1 MTMLIDRR
9 TILKAGTLG
18 LGLLAFPGAAQL
30 LAARRFTHSVASGEP
45 GPDRAMLWT
54 RYVPA
59 AGGSGRLD
67 WQVAAD
73 PDFGRIVARGEAMA
87 SEEHD
92 FCVKPVAGGLA
103 PGRWYHYRFRD
114 ADGQFSPV
122 GRTRTLPEGRVER
135 FAFGLFSCA
144 NLPFGWFNAYAHA
157 AARRD
162 LDLMVHVGDYLY
174 EYQAGHYPDPGQETP
189 GRTIEPATEAIHLA
203 DYRLRYAC
211 YRADPDL
218 QLLHRNFPMIAMW
231 DDHESA
237 NDSWQGGA
245 QNHQPETEGPWEARK
260 AASVQAYREWLPVS
274 DAPWAGYEIGDLA
287 TLFRPEERL
296 LARTRQLNYAAALRG
311 AADRDAA
318 LVRLR
323 DGSWSDPAHTLL
335 GAEQE
340 AWLADALRRSVG
352 RGAKWQVLA
361 QQVVMGSLAM
371 PREARQ
377 WAETGVDRRARGS
390 LFTGL
395 DASRVGLPFNLDS
408 WDGYPAARARLLR
421 SALDANANLVV
432 LSGDSHNAWA
442 FDLGLGGARAGVEFA
457 GQSVTSSGYESELPH
472 VSAHAVARAMVDRN
486 PQLKWAE
493 TSRRGY
499 VTLTLTPE
507 RATGEW
513 LFLDT
518 IRERSTRLA
527 ARHTMSV
534 APGANRF
541 SRGRQSS

>member
-1 MTMLIDRR
+1 MI
-9 TILKAGTLG
+9 
-18 LGLLAFPGAAQL
+18 
-30 LAARRFTHSVASGEP
+30 SASSRSPE
-45 GPDRAMLWT
+45 
-54 RYVPA
+54 
-59 AGGSGRLD
+59 
-67 WQVAAD
+67 
-73 PDFGRIVARGEAMA
+73 
-87 SEEHD
+87 
-92 FCVKPVAGGLA
+92 GLA
-103 PGRWYHYRFRD
+103 PGRWYLLPLPRCGR
-114 ADGQFSPV
+114 ADFSPV
-122 GRTRTLPEGRVER
+122 GRTRTLPEGPVDR
-135 FAFGLFSCA
+135 FALGLFSCA
-144 NLPFGWFNAYAHA
+144 NLPFGFFNAYAHA

-189 GRTIEPATEAIHLA
+189 GRTIAPATEIVHLA

-218 QLLHRNFPMIAMW
+218 QQLHRMFPMVAMW

-245 QNHQPETEGPWEARK
+245 QNHQPETEGPWEERK
-260 AASVQAYREWLPVS
+260 AASVRAYREWLPVS

-311 AADRDAA
+311 ATDRDAA

-323 DGSWSDPAHTLL
+323 DGPWSDPARTLM

-361 QQVVMGSLAM
+361 QQVVMGSRAM

-377 WAETGVDRRARGS
+377 WVESGVDRRARAG

-421 SALDANANLVV
+421 SALDADANLVV

-442 FDLGLGGARAGVEFA
+442 FDLDLGGARAGVEFA

-472 VSAHAVARAMVDRN
+472 VSPHAVARALVDRN

-518 IRERSTRLA
+518 IRAALHPARRAPHNERGARREPVQLSSVTRTLWPRSLVTTTGWSWLA
-527 ARHTMSV
+527 TRSNGQHSRPRGCQSRQTMSLR
-534 APGANRF
+534 ANQWPR
-541 SRGRQSS
+541 SCRHRPRG